1 MSMAEASS
9 SSNELLADDAERV
22 PAGLRIQS
30 LDFSHCTHFQRILSG
45 LDQSPLR
52 HRVGPLTRDDC
63 LNEHANRAFATAPR
77 IFGVFVGESLQGT
90 LELYDGEA
98 PGYVEVNSSSIRA
111 GVIRVWA
118 GRS

>member
-22 PAGLRIQS
+22 PAALRTQS

-45 LDQSPLR
+45 LDQSSPR
-52 HRVGPLTRDDC
+52 HRVGPYRGMT
-63 LNEHANRAFATAPR
+63 FAT
-77 IFGVFVGESLQGT
+77 VQGAWRPQKWANKALSNSTTVKHLVMST
-90 LELYDGEA
+90 LH
-98 PGYVEVNSSSIRA
+98 SSSIRA